1 MELADT
7 VKLMGSLDWKGRLK
21 AEYWQLKS
29 RTEKLESAILNDQA
43 PHAYESILQEQL
55 IGMRIYL
62 KAIEDRIKSYD
73 LTNYMNDTSDMVG

>member
-21 AEYWQLKS
+21 AEYWQLKL
-29 RTEKLESAILNDQA
+29 RTEKLEKAILNDQV
-43 PHAYESILQEQL
+43 PHACESILQEQL

-62 KAIEDRIKSYD
+62 KAIEDRVKLYN
-73 LTNYMNDTSDMVG
+73 LTSYMNDTSDMV

>member
-21 AEYWQLKS
+21 AEYWQLKL
-29 RTEKLESAILNDQA
+29 RTEKLESAILNDQVH
-43 PHAYESILQEQL
+43 HACESILQEQL

-73 LTNYMNDTSDMVG
+73 LTSYMNDTFDMM

>member
-21 AEYWQLKS
+21 AEYWQLKL
-29 RTEKLESAILNDQA
+29 RTEKLESAILNDQV
-43 PHAYESILQEQL
+43 PHACESILQEQL
-55 IGMRIYL
+55 TGMRIYL

-73 LTNYMNDTSDMVG
+73 LTSYMNNTSDMV

>member
-21 AEYWQLKS
+21 AEYWQLKL
-29 RTEKLESAILNDQA
+29 RTEKLEKAILNDKV
-43 PHAYESILQEQL
+43 PHACESVLQEQL
-55 IGMRIYL
+55 MGMRIYL

-73 LTNYMNDTSDMVG
+73 ITSYMNDTSDMV

>member
-21 AEYWQLKS
+21 AEYWQLKL
-29 RTEKLESAILNDQA
+29 RTEKLESAILNDQV
-43 PHAYESILQEQL
+43 PHACESIFQEQL
-55 IGMRIYL
+55 IGMRVYL